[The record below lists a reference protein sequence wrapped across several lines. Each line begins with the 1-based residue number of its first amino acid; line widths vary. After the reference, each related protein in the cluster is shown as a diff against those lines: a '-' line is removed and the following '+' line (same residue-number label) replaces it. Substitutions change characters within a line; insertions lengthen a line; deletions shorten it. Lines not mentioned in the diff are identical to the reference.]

1 MLTRQNLITYL
12 IALLLILTLNFFL
25 PRMMPG
31 DPLMAIYGDEA
42 LVQMSPQL
50 KADLTERFALDQST
64 GEQFI
69 SYWAALFRG
78 DLGYS
83 YSYNAPVTDVIFDR
97 LPWTLLLG
105 GLALV
110 LSTVLGV
117 LLGIESGWRR
127 GGRFD
132 GGTLSGMV
140 ALSGFPDF
148 FLGILLLLLFAVH
161 LEWLPLFGAEEA
173 YSGLSG
179 IERLADIGKH
189 LLLPL
194 LTLTLARI
202 TGGYLLTRNAMIGIL
217 NEPYILLARAKGL
230 KPQSI
235 KYRHAGRNSMLPVV
249 TRTGIWAGRMVTG
262 VLFVEVVFSYPGIG
276 LTTYESLT
284 FRDYPMLQG
293 LLLVSAL
300 CVLVANFI
308 VDLLYPKLDPRVS
321 HAR

>member
-12 IALLLILTLNFFL
+12 VALLIILTLNFFL

-50 KADLTERFALDQST
+50 KADITERFDLDEST
-64 GEQFI
+64 GEQFL

-83 YSYNAPVTDVIFDR
+83 YSYNAPVDEVILDR
-97 LPWTLLLG
+97 LPWTLLLA

-110 LSTVLGV
+110 LSTIIGI

-132 GGTLSGMV
+132 GGLLSGMV

-148 FLGILLLLLFAVH
+148 VLGILLLLAFAVQ
-161 LEWLPLFGAEEA
+161 LEWLPLFGAEDA

-179 IERLADIGKH
+179 IDRLADIGEH
-189 LLLPL
+189 LILPL
-194 LTLTLARI
+194 LKL
-202 TGGYLLTRNAMIGIL
+202 
-217 NEPYILLARAKGL
+217 RA
-230 KPQSI
+230 SI
-235 KYRHAGRNSMLPVV
+235 V
-249 TRTGIWAGRMVTG
+249 
-262 VLFVEVVFSYPGIG
+262 
-276 LTTYESLT
+276 
-284 FRDYPMLQG
+284 
-293 LLLVSAL
+293 
-300 CVLVANFI
+300 
-308 VDLLYPKLDPRVS
+308 
-321 HAR
+321 